1 MIMTLDEAQLANPDI
16 TQAQLDAFEV
26 MVRNYTHNHFQVKGA
41 RFYGL
46 EFTTTGIVNQA
57 PSWLA
62 VNDTIEISET
72 LFNNGVYT
80 VSAITDTEITL
91 NGSNELRPETAD
103 KAYASLV
110 RYPADIAQGILKL
123 IKYDYKMG
131 DKIGVKME
139 SISRMRTD
147 YYDISTGENA
157 EGYPKALIAFLT
169 KYEKIQ
175 WGN

>member
-1 MIMTLDEAQLANPDI
+1 MIMTLEEAQKANPDI
-16 TQAQLDAFEV
+16 TQEQIDAFEV

-41 RFYGL
+41 RFYDL
-46 EFTTTGIVNQA
+46 VITTTGISIQA
-57 PSWLA
+57 PNWID
-62 VNDTIEISET
+62 VNDTLEISET

-80 VSAITDTEITL
+80 VSAITDTEIKLT
-91 NGSNELRPETAD
+91 GSKKLRPETAD

-110 RYPADIAQGILKL
+110 SYPADIAQGILKL

-131 DKIGVKME
+131 DKLGIKME

-157 EGYPKALIAFLT
+157 EGYPKALMAFLT

>member
-1 MIMTLDEAQLANPDI
+1 MILTLEDAQKANPDI

-41 RFYGL
+41 RFYNLTITSTGL
-46 EFTTTGIVNQA
+46 EMQA
-57 PSWLA
+57 PSWLS
-62 VNDTIEISET
+62 VDDTLEISGT
-72 LFNNGVYT
+72 LFNNGIYM
-80 VSAITDTEITL
+80 VSEITDTEIVL
-91 NGSNELRPETAD
+91 VGHNKLRTETAL

-110 RYPADIAQGILKL
+110 KYHADIAQGILKL
-123 IKYDYKMG
+123 IKYDFKMS
-131 DKIGVKME
+131 DKVGIKSE
-139 SISRMRTD
+139 LISRMRTD

-175 WGN
+175 WGS